1 MVLTQLE
8 DVILHTICEESISE
22 DDMATL
28 RILKKMKKKWARINR
43 RMIAEM
49 YNTNEIF
56 SSNIH
61 EEIPIILEGNI
72 QSDFVFCERTVCPML
87 LKRLFKYDNR

>member
-1 MVLTQLE
+1 
-8 DVILHTICEESISE
+8 
-22 DDMATL
+22 
-28 RILKKMKKKWARINR
+28 
-43 RMIAEM
+43 MIAEM

-72 QSDFVFCERTVCPML
+72 QSDFVFCERTICPML

>member
-1 MVLTQLE
+1 MKKASVKMGTR
-8 DVILHTICEESISE
+8 E

-28 RILKKMKKKWARINR
+28 RILKKMKKICAIINR

-61 EEIPIILEGNI
+61 EEIPI
-72 QSDFVFCERTVCPML
+72 TVPYALC
-87 LKRLFKYDNR
+87 F